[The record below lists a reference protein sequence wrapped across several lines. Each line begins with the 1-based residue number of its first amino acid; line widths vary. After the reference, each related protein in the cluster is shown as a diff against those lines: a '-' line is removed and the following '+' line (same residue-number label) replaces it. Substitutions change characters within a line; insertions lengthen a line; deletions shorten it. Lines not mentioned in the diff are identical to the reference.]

1 VPALAGAPSNAP
13 GQAPLPGKEHLMNTT
28 DLESTIPESPA
39 RDSPAQSP
47 AEADAVGANRWFL
60 SAAPIIRALVHLCVP
75 MAAAM
80 IVGAVYNVVNAGFI
94 GSLHDSTLLA
104 AITFGTPLL
113 GLVMGVGGVFG
124 VGGGALISRL
134 LGAAENDRAK
144 AGEIRRVSSFAVWGS
159 VIAGAVLGGIGLL
172 FLHPLVSLL
181 GADAAAVPATSGY
194 VAVMLAFVPVLAVAF
209 CLEQIVRAEG
219 AARQVMIGLIAS
231 TVANV
236 VFDVVFILV
245 LHWGVAGAALAMGL
259 SNLGVVIYFVVW
271 LQRHSEHVSLSPR
284 WFTLSPAVLKPV
296 FGVGVGELL
305 QSGFLIVTS
314 LVLNNL
320 AVAYGDSALAAMGVA
335 VRIAQVPEFLV
346 MGLTLGVLPLLAYS
360 YGKGDRERLNSAVRV
375 SAITVGVIV
384 LISATTVFVFREQLF
399 SAFSGEPSVLTIGVI
414 ILTAQLVAMIVN
426 GFTGLI
432 TSLFQATGRSVPAIV
447 MSMSQGVLFIPI
459 VLLGNL
465 WFGLAG
471 IIWSL
476 TVSEGLV
483 FLIGVGMWIASRR
496 AISRGLAEGSP
507 ERADAVLEQ
516 AAA

>member
-1 VPALAGAPSNAP
+1 MSTSPSTP
-13 GQAPLPGKEHLMNTT
+13 PSTPPVTLPPRVG
-28 DLESTIPESPA
+28 
-39 RDSPAQSP
+39 
-47 AEADAVGANRWFL
+47 AVGTNRWYL
-60 SAAPIIRALVHLCVP
+60 SAAPIVRALVHLCVP

-94 GSLHDSTLLA
+94 GSLHDATLLA

-113 GLVMGVGGVFG
+113 GLVMAVGGVFG

-134 LGAAENDRAK
+134 FGAAETDSGQADQIK
-144 AGEIRRVSSFAVWGS
+144 HVSSFALWGAI
-159 VIAGAVLGGIGLL
+159 VTGAILGGLGLL
-172 FLHPLVSLL
+172 LLGPLVSLL
-181 GADAAAVPATSGY
+181 GADAAAVPATSAY
-194 VAVMLAFVPVLAVAF
+194 VAVMLGFVPVLAAAF

-231 TVANV
+231 TIANV
-236 VFDVVFILV
+236 VFDVLFILV
-245 LHWGVAGAALAMGL
+245 LHWGVGGAALAMGL
-259 SNLGVVIYFVVW
+259 SNLGVVVYFIVW
-271 LQRHSEHVSLSPR
+271 LQRHSEHVSLAPR

-305 QSGFLIVTS
+305 QSAFLIVTS

-346 MGLTLGVLPLLAYS
+346 MGVTLGVLPLLAYS
-360 YGKGDRERLNSAVRV
+360 YGKGDRARLRSALRV
-375 SAITVGVIV
+375 SAVTVGGIV
-384 LISATTVFVFREQLF
+384 LLSAASVFVFRDQVF
-399 SAFSGEPSVLTIGVI
+399 SAFVSDPSVLAIGVT

-426 GFTGLI
+426 GFTGLL

-447 MSMSQGVLFIPI
+447 MSLAQGVLFIPI

-483 FLIGVGMWIASRR
+483 FLLGVVIWLASRR
-496 AISRGLAEGSP
+496 AIDRGLAAGSP
-507 ERADAVLEQ
+507 ERAEHVLES